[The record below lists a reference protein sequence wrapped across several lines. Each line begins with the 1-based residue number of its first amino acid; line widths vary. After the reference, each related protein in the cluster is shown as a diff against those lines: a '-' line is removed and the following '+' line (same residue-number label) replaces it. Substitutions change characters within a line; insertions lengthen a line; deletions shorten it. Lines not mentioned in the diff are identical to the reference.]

1 MILTENQSL
10 QLATILMEAAA
21 DKGDKQGFLQRAKEF
36 FKKLIEAIKE
46 KISKFAAF
54 VRDKVRSLLDKL
66 HVLKLKLKGKSS
78 EEISASLEQRE
89 TDRYIKAYYKE
100 KLANLRTNA
109 AYITKNSE
117 TVKQMVK
124 EASRMATD
132 SKVSDEEYDSYAY
145 KLDEQLDKFKS
156 NLLGIGLNSNSLT
169 KKSTKYSILAY
180 KDAVRVIS
188 EVEGVIKDSIA
199 VNKAYSEMLT
209 RVKDDYEFNYK
220 LLRGDYTGNKSI
232 TLFGKVNSLVNS
244 IGSAIT
250 NLWSTI
256 FQVVAKVFGSFRKKK
271 EED

>member
-1 MILTENQSL
+1 MLLTESQSL
-10 QLATILMEAAA
+10 QLAIVLMEAAE
-21 DKGDKQGFLQRAKEF
+21 DKGDKQGFVKRAKEF
-36 FKKLIEAIKE
+36 FKKLIDFIKE

-54 VRDKVRSLLDKL
+54 VKDKVRALLDKL
-66 HVLKLKLKGKSS
+66 HVLKMKLKGKSS
-78 EEISASLEQRE
+78 EEIAASLEQRE
-89 TDRYIKAYYKE
+89 TDRSIKAYYKE
-100 KLANLRTNA
+100 KLANLRANA

-124 EASRMATD
+124 EASRMATN
-132 SKVSDEEYDSYAY
+132 SNVSDEEYDSYAH

-169 KKSTKYSILAY
+169 KKTTKYSILAY

-199 VNKAYSEMLT
+199 VNKAYSAMLT

-244 IGSAIT
+244 IGSAVT